1 MITLDEA
8 IEIIL
13 SQVKPSI
20 KAEKVSLWD
29 SIGRV
34 LATDVISDM
43 NMPPF
48 NKTAVDGYACRVVDA
63 KGELEVIETIPAG
76 SVPAKTVGKGQ
87 CSKIMTG
94 AMIPQGADC
103 VLMVEDTKEI
113 APNRIVFTGETPRAN
128 ICILGEDMKTGEVAI
143 QKGTTLSAQHIAI
156 MAALGCT
163 QPLVAAKPSV
173 AVLVT
178 GDELVEPNQ
187 VPTGGQIRNSNGHQ
201 LVGQILKANAT
212 PNYIGIVK
220 DTEEATYN
228 AISKVL
234 KDSDIVILTGGVSM
248 GDYDYVPSV
257 MKKLGIQIL
266 FDSIAIQPGK
276 PTKFGV
282 KDGKLIFGL
291 PGNPVSSYM
300 QFEILVK
307 SALQRLMGGEPNTK
321 SIVRLPLANGYKR
334 KRTERLGLIPVL
346 VNANNMVEAVD
357 FHGSAHIFALA
368 KAEGYIM
375 IPLGESEIKKGELVD
390 VRSL

>member
-1 MITLDEA
+1 MIALDKA
-8 IEIIL
+8 IDIVL
-13 SQVKPSI
+13 SNINPLNKDENV
-20 KAEKVSLWD
+20 ALW
-29 SIGRV
+29 SSMGRV
-34 LATDVISDM
+34 LAANVVSDM

-48 NKTAVDGYACRVVDA
+48 NKTAVDGYACRMVDA
-63 KGELEVIETIPAG
+63 KDELEVIEIIPAG
-76 SVPAKTVGKGQ
+76 TIPSKTVEKGQ

-94 AMIPQGADC
+94 AMIPNGADC
-103 VLMVEDTKEI
+103 VLMVEDTKEVS
-113 APNRIVFTGETPRAN
+113 PNRIIFTGDKPRAN

-143 QKGTTLSAQHIAI
+143 KKGTTLSAQHIAI

-163 QPLVAAKPSV
+163 QPSVTLKPSV

-178 GDELVEPNQ
+178 GDELVEPNH

-212 PNYIGIVK
+212 PNYIGIVN
-220 DTEEATYN
+220 DTEQATYN
-228 AISKVL
+228 AIAKAL
-234 KDSDIVILTGGVSM
+234 KESDIVILTGGVSM

-307 SALQRLMGGEPNTK
+307 PAIQKLMGGEPNTK

-334 KRTERLGLIPVL
+334 KKVERLGLIPVL
-346 VNANNMVEAVD
+346 VNDKNKVEAVE

-375 IPLGESEIKKGELVD
+375 IPLGDSEIKEGELVD
-390 VRSL
+390 VRPL